1 MVKVFKALIGASP
14 MRHSL
19 EIHPPVQFHTPVKR
33 ALQSPQPQLDIEIE
47 CSGVVDCHPQK

>member
-1 MVKVFKALIGASP
+1 MVKVFKALIGASS